1 MADETLKTEETQE
14 GSGVTAG
21 DLALMVQVIDAGSQR
36 GAWRG
41 EELATVGALRNKI
54 AAIVKALNP
63 QAEETAEKTA
73 EETEAPAEVT
83 EEVPSSVETEETED
97 DAKAAKADAA

>member
-14 GSGVTAG
+14 SSGVTAG

-63 QAEETAEKTA
+63 PAEETK

-83 EEVPSSVETEETED
+83 EEAPETEKAED
-97 DAKAAKADAA
+97 DAKDAKADAA

>member
-14 GSGVTAG
+14 SSGVTAG

-63 QAEETAEKTA
+63 PAEETA
-73 EETEAPAEVT
+73 EETEAPAEVA
-83 EEVPSSVETEETED
+83 EEAVEE
-97 DAKAAKADAA
+97 KASTDKTDAA

>member
-1 MADETLKTEETQE
+1 MADKTLKTEETQE

-41 EELATVGALRNKI
+41 EELATVGSLRNKL
-54 AAIVKALNP
+54 AGIVKALNP
-63 QAEETAEKTA
+63 PAEETTA
-73 EETEAPAEVT
+73 EVEETDTTEVT
-83 EEVPSSVETEETED
+83 EESTDKASSD
-97 DAKAAKADAA
+97 KADAA

>member
-1 MADETLKTEETQE
+1 MADETLKTEETIQE

-41 EELATVGALRNKI
+41 EELATVGALRNKL
-54 AAIVKALNP
+54 AGIVKALNP
-63 QAEETAEKTA
+63 PTEETTKETT
-73 EETEAPAEVT
+73 EETTEEADTVAETTEEAPA
-83 EEVPSSVETEETED
+83 
-97 DAKAAKADAA
+97 KADKADAA

>member
-41 EELATVGALRNKI
+41 EELATVGALRNKL
-54 AAIVKALNP
+54 AGIVKALNP
-63 QAEETAEKTA
+63 PAEETK
-73 EETEAPAEVT
+73 EETKDEADTETDTAKTT
-83 EEVPSSVETEETED
+83 EEVP
-97 DAKAAKADAA
+97 AKADKADAA

>member
-14 GSGVTAG
+14 SSGVTAG

-63 QAEETAEKTA
+63 QTEETAEVA
-73 EETEAPAEVT
+73 EETTEEAGAPAEEVV
-83 EEVPSSVETEETED
+83 EEVVEE
-97 DAKAAKADAA
+97 KASTDKTDAA

>member
-21 DLALMVQVIDAGSQR
+21 DIALMVQVIDAGSQR

-41 EELATVGALRNKI
+41 EELATVGALRNKL

-63 QAEETAEKTA
+63 
-73 EETEAPAEVT
+73 P
-83 EEVPSSVETEETED
+83 TEETKEDDTEKVSATPETKEDAED

>member
-41 EELATVGALRNKI
+41 EELATVGALRNKL
-54 AAIVKALNP
+54 AGIVKALNP
-63 QAEETAEKTA
+63 PAEETKN
-73 EETEAPAEVT
+73 ETDAEVDTAAKTT
-83 EEVPSSVETEETED
+83 EEVPAKTDKV
-97 DAKAAKADAA
+97 DAV

>member
-1 MADETLKTEETQE
+1 MADETLKTEETTQE

-41 EELATVGALRNKI
+41 EELATVGALRNKL
-54 AAIVKALNP
+54 AGIVKALNP
-63 QAEETAEKTA
+63 KEEETK
-73 EETEAPAEVT
+73 EEADTVEATEEADAAEVT
-83 EEVPSSVETEETED
+83 EEVAED
-97 DAKAAKADAA
+97 DAKADAA